1 MKIIEKEFSKLF
13 LKVYFFIFLISF
25 SGLISR
31 DSRVSIIIIFGFI
44 LLLDIF
50 KILRFK
56 KIYTSEFLL
65 TYFLIFVLIIFH
77 VLLFYELNYI
87 FIPKIIV
94 FFFVCITIYQISKNM
109 DISSDFFHRF
119 EKHFNKIVIMLLSLD
134 ILFSFNLIIRKE
146 TYYMGISYVLLFYLA
161 VFSICKKN
169 KNKIHYLKIFY
180 IIIFI
185 LRYGSRGAIL
195 VYSILIFCYLLNNLY
210 FNRKYKYLLLN
221 MIIFIGGYYIY
232 FKTNFIRLV
241 FQKIA
246 DLGIKSRTIELFQ
259 QKEIH
264 LSGRGAIYENVYNSI
279 LENPISIKGIFSD
292 FLVTGVNDYSHNIVL
307 ELLYQFGIILGG
319 IFLILILIL
328 FIFSIFR
335 KQKTIQDNLIFIFA
349 IISVVHLMVSSTL
362 WLNIDFWAW
371 IGLCLKQQ
379 NFLKNN
385 IDKKFKR

>member
-94 FFFVCITIYQISKNM
+94 FFFICITIYQISKNM
-109 DISSDFFHRF
+109 DVSLAFFHRF
-119 EKHFNKIVIMLLSLD
+119 EKYFNKIIIMLLLLD
-134 ILFSFNLIIRKE
+134 ILFSFNFITRKE

-169 KNKIHYLKIFY
+169 KNKIHYLKILY

-195 VYSILIFCYLLNNLY
+195 VYLVLIFCYLLNNLY

-221 MIIFIGGYYIY
+221 MIIFIGGCYIY

-264 LSGRGAIYENVYNSI
+264 LSGRGPIYENVYNSI

-319 IFLILILIL
+319 IFLILIL

-349 IISVVHLMVSSTL
+349 IVSVVHLMVSSTL

>member
-13 LKVYFFIFLISF
+13 LKIYFFIFLISF
-25 SGLISR
+25 TGLISR
-31 DSRVSIIIIFGFI
+31 DSHVFVIIIFGFI

-65 TYFLIFVLIIFH
+65 TYFLIFVFIVFH

-94 FFFVCITIYQISKNM
+94 FFFICITIYQISKNM

-119 EKHFNKIVIMLLSLD
+119 EKYFNKIVIILLPLD

-195 VYSILIFCYLLNNLY
+195 VYSVLIFCYLLNNLY
-210 FNRKYKYLLLN
+210 FNKKYKYLLLN
-221 MIIFIGGYYIY
+221 IIIFISGYYIY
-232 FKTNFIRLV
+232 FKTNLIRLI

-246 DLGIKSRTIELFQ
+246 SLGINSRTIELFQ
-259 QKEIH
+259 EKGIH
-264 LSGRGAIYENVYNSI
+264 LSGRGPVYENVYNSI
-279 LENPISIKGIFSD
+279 LKNPISIKGIFSD
-292 FLVTGVNDYSHNIVL
+292 FLVTGIESYSHNIIL
-307 ELLYQFGIILGG
+307 ELLYQFGIILGS

-362 WLNIDFWAW
+362 WLNIDFWTW

>member
-1 MKIIEKEFSKLF
+1 
-13 LKVYFFIFLISF
+13 
-25 SGLISR
+25 
-31 DSRVSIIIIFGFI
+31 
-44 LLLDIF
+44 
-50 KILRFK
+50 
-56 KIYTSEFLL
+56 
-65 TYFLIFVLIIFH
+65 
-77 VLLFYELNYI
+77 
-87 FIPKIIV
+87 
-94 FFFVCITIYQISKNM
+94 
-109 DISSDFFHRF
+109 
-119 EKHFNKIVIMLLSLD
+119 
-134 ILFSFNLIIRKE
+134 
-146 TYYMGISYVLLFYLA
+146 
-161 VFSICKKN
+161 
-169 KNKIHYLKIFY
+169 
-180 IIIFI
+180 
-185 LRYGSRGAIL
+185 
-195 VYSILIFCYLLNNLY
+195 
-210 FNRKYKYLLLN
+210 

-264 LSGRGAIYENVYNSI
+264 LSGRGPIYENVYNSI